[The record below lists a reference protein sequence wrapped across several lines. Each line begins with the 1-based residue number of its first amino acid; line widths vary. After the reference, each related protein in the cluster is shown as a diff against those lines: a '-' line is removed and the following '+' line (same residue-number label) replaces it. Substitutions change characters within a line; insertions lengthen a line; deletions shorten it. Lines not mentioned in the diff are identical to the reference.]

1 MRICTMKEYDL
12 NQLINNKK
20 LLQVKID
27 EFIEKGIL
35 NSQKLDLEEVK
46 GHILK
51 AENNLRFVAE
61 NAKLGFFDWAIIF
74 FRIKEPKDSEN
85 LLKIEIRS

>member
-20 LLQVKID
+20 ILDLKIE
-27 EFIEKGIL
+27 EFKEKKIF
-35 NSQKLDLEEVK
+35 NSQKPDLEEVK

-51 AENNLRFVAE
+51 AENNLKVCCINISYFLVE
-61 NAKLGFFDWAIIF
+61 VSFT
-74 FRIKEPKDSEN
+74 
-85 LLKIEIRS
+85 

>member
-35 NSQKLDLEEVK
+35 IASLF
-46 GHILK
+46 
-51 AENNLRFVAE
+51 NLGTF
-61 NAKLGFFDWAIIF
+61 I
-74 FRIKEPKDSEN
+74 
-85 LLKIEIRS
+85 